1 MDIPSG
7 AWKRISGIF
16 SMRCAS
22 GLKDGA
28 VEREEE
34 GGLDSKRNN

>member
-7 AWKRISGIF
+7 AWKCISGIF

-22 GLKDGA
+22 GLRDSA
-28 VEREEE
+28 VEREEG
-34 GGLDSKRNN
+34 GGLG